1 MKPKLRDYLT
11 ILMALV
17 AIFLS
22 GYGLGHL
29 IGEKKGRKLAPSTIP
44 LIQNPDDSIQPW
56 EERTLD
62 RLQQT
67 LSLNAE
73 QEAAAQKE
81 IALVSKE
88 INESRNETLRKYF
101 LSLLALHDR
110 IHPHLTPEQQKILKK
125 DRENLQQSIT
135 SQFPSVTPNQEPQ
148 TDKDNE

>member
-44 LIQNPDDSIQPW
+44 LIQNSEDSTRPW
-56 EERTLD
+56 EKRTLD

-73 QEAAAQKE
+73 QEAAVEKE
-81 IALVSKE
+81 IAFISKQ
-88 INESRNETLRKYF
+88 INKSRNETLRKYF
-101 LSLLALHDR
+101 LSLLDLHDR
-110 IHPHLTPEQQKILKK
+110 IRPHLTSEQQKILKK
-125 DRENLQQSIT
+125 DQENLRRSL
-135 SQFPSVTPNQEPQ
+135 
-148 TDKDNE
+148 K

>member
-44 LIQNPDDSIQPW
+44 LIQNSEDSTRPW
-56 EERTLD
+56 EKRTLD

-73 QEAAAQKE
+73 QEAAVEKE
-81 IALVSKE
+81 IAFISKQ
-88 INESRNETLRKYF
+88 INKSRNETLRKHF
-101 LSLLALHDR
+101 LILLDLHDR
-110 IHPHLTPEQQKILKK
+110 IHPHLTSEQQKILKK
-125 DRENLQQSIT
+125 D
-135 SQFPSVTPNQEPQ
+135 QE
-148 TDKDNE
+148 KLRRSLK

>member
-44 LIQNPDDSIQPW
+44 LTQNSADSTQPW

-73 QEAAAQKE
+73 QEAAVEKE
-81 IALVSKE
+81 IAFISQQ
-88 INESRNETLRKYF
+88 INKSRNETLRKYF
-101 LSLLALHDR
+101 LSLLDLHDR
-110 IHPHLTPEQQKILKK
+110 IRPHLTSEQQKILKK
-125 DRENLQQSIT
+125 DRENLQRSL
-135 SQFPSVTPNQEPQ
+135 
-148 TDKDNE
+148 K

>member
-1 MKPKLRDYLT
+1 MKPKFRDYLT

-44 LIQNPDDSIQPW
+44 LIQNSEDSTQPW

-73 QEAAAQKE
+73 QEAAVEKE
-81 IALVSKE
+81 IAFISRQ
-88 INESRNETLRKYF
+88 INKSRNETLRKYF
-101 LSLLALHDR
+101 LSLLDLHDR
-110 IHPHLTPEQQKILKK
+110 IRPHLTSEQQKILKK
-125 DRENLQQSIT
+125 DRENLQRSL
-135 SQFPSVTPNQEPQ
+135 
-148 TDKDNE
+148 K

>member
-44 LIQNPDDSIQPW
+44 LIQNSEDSTRPW
-56 EERTLD
+56 EKRTLD

-73 QEAAAQKE
+73 QEAAVGKE
-81 IALVSKE
+81 IAFISKQ
-88 INESRNETLRKYF
+88 INKSRNETLRKYF
-101 LSLLALHDR
+101 LSLLDLHDR
-110 IHPHLTPEQQKILKK
+110 IRPHLTSEQQKILKK
-125 DRENLQQSIT
+125 DQENLRRSL
-135 SQFPSVTPNQEPQ
+135 
-148 TDKDNE
+148 K

>member
-44 LIQNPDDSIQPW
+44 LIQNSEESTRPW
-56 EERTLD
+56 EKRTLD

-73 QEAAAQKE
+73 QEAAVEKE
-81 IALVSKE
+81 IAFISQQ
-88 INESRNETLRKYF
+88 INKSRNETLQKYF

-110 IHPHLTPEQQKILKK
+110 IRPHLTSEQQKILKK
-125 DRENLQQSIT
+125 ERENLQRSL
-135 SQFPSVTPNQEPQ
+135 
-148 TDKDNE
+148 K

>member
-44 LIQNPDDSIQPW
+44 LIQNSEDSTRPW
-56 EERTLD
+56 EKRTLE
-62 RLQQT
+62 RLQKT

-73 QEAAAQKE
+73 QEAAVEKE
-81 IALVSKE
+81 IAFISTQ
-88 INESRNETLRKYF
+88 INKSRNETLRKYF
-101 LSLLALHDR
+101 LSLLDLHDR
-110 IHPHLTPEQQKILKK
+110 IRPHLTSEQQKILKK
-125 DRENLQQSIT
+125 DQENLRRSL
-135 SQFPSVTPNQEPQ
+135 
-148 TDKDNE
+148 K

>member
-44 LIQNPDDSIQPW
+44 LIQGSEDSTRPW
-56 EERTLD
+56 EKRTLE

-73 QEAAAQKE
+73 QEAAVEKE
-81 IALVSKE
+81 IAFISAQ
-88 INESRNETLRKYF
+88 INKSRNETLRKYF
-101 LSLLALHDR
+101 LSLLDLHDR
-110 IHPHLTPEQQKILKK
+110 IRPHLTSEQQKILKK
-125 DRENLQQSIT
+125 DQENLRRSL
-135 SQFPSVTPNQEPQ
+135 
-148 TDKDNE
+148 K

>member
-1 MKPKLRDYLT
+1 MKPKLRDYFT

-44 LIQNPDDSIQPW
+44 LIQSSEDRTRPW
-56 EERTLD
+56 EKRTLD

-73 QEAAAQKE
+73 QEAAVEKE
-81 IALVSKE
+81 IAFISKQ
-88 INESRNETLRKYF
+88 INKSRNETLRKHF
-101 LSLLALHDR
+101 LILLDLHDR
-110 IHPHLTPEQQKILKK
+110 IRPHLTSEQQKILKK
-125 DRENLQQSIT
+125 D
-135 SQFPSVTPNQEPQ
+135 QE
-148 TDKDNE
+148 KLRRSLK

>member
-29 IGEKKGRKLAPSTIP
+29 IGEKKGRKLATSTIP
-44 LIQNPDDSIQPW
+44 LIQSSENSTQPW
-56 EERTLD
+56 EKRTLN

-73 QEAAAQKE
+73 QEAAVEKE
-81 IALVSKE
+81 IAFISKQ
-88 INESRNETLRKYF
+88 INKSHNETLR
-101 LSLLALHDR
+101 SLLDLHDR
-110 IHPHLTPEQQKILKK
+110 IRPHLTSEQQKILKK
-125 DRENLQQSIT
+125 DQENLRRRL
-135 SQFPSVTPNQEPQ
+135 
-148 TDKDNE
+148 K

>member
-1 MKPKLRDYLT
+1 MKPKFRDYLT

-44 LIQNPDDSIQPW
+44 LIQNSEDSTQPW

-67 LSLNAE
+67 LSLNAG
-73 QEAAAQKE
+73 QEAAVEKE
-81 IALVSKE
+81 IAFISRQ
-88 INESRNETLRKYF
+88 INKSRNETLRKYF
-101 LSLLALHDR
+101 LSLLDLHDR
-110 IHPHLTPEQQKILKK
+110 IRPHLTSEQQKILKK
-125 DRENLQQSIT
+125 DRENLQRSL
-135 SQFPSVTPNQEPQ
+135 
-148 TDKDNE
+148 K

>member
-1 MKPKLRDYLT
+1 MKPKFRDYLT

-44 LIQNPDDSIQPW
+44 LIQNSEDTTQPW

-73 QEAAAQKE
+73 QEAAVEKE
-81 IALVSKE
+81 IAFISRQ
-88 INESRNETLRKYF
+88 INKSRNETLRKYF
-101 LSLLALHDR
+101 LSLLDLHDR
-110 IHPHLTPEQQKILKK
+110 IRPHLTSEQQKILKK
-125 DRENLQQSIT
+125 DRENLQRSL
-135 SQFPSVTPNQEPQ
+135 
-148 TDKDNE
+148 K

>member
-1 MKPKLRDYLT
+1 MKPKFRDYLT

-44 LIQNPDDSIQPW
+44 LIQNSEDSTRPW
-56 EERTLD
+56 EKRTLD

-73 QEAAAQKE
+73 QEAAVEKE
-81 IALVSKE
+81 IAFISKQ
-88 INESRNETLRKYF
+88 INKSRNETLRKYF
-101 LSLLALHDR
+101 LSLLDLHDR
-110 IHPHLTPEQQKILKK
+110 IRPHLTSEQQKILKK
-125 DRENLQQSIT
+125 DQENLRRSL
-135 SQFPSVTPNQEPQ
+135 
-148 TDKDNE
+148 K

>member
-22 GYGLGHL
+22 GYGMGHL

-44 LIQNPDDSIQPW
+44 LIQNSEDSTQPW

-67 LSLNAE
+67 LSLNTE
-73 QEAAAQKE
+73 QEAAVEKE
-81 IALVSKE
+81 IAFVSKQ
-88 INESRNETLRKYF
+88 INKSRNETLRKYF
-101 LSLLALHDR
+101 LSLLDLHDR
-110 IHPHLTPEQQKILKK
+110 IRPHLTSEQQKILKK
-125 DRENLQQSIT
+125 DRENLQRSL
-135 SQFPSVTPNQEPQ
+135 
-148 TDKDNE
+148 K

>member
-44 LIQNPDDSIQPW
+44 LIQNSEDSTRPW
-56 EERTLD
+56 EKRTLD

-73 QEAAAQKE
+73 QEAAVGQE
-81 IALVSKE
+81 IAFISQQ
-88 INESRNETLRKYF
+88 INKSRNETLRKYF
-101 LSLLALHDR
+101 LSLLDLHDR
-110 IHPHLTPEQQKILKK
+110 IRPHLTSEQQKILKK
-125 DRENLQQSIT
+125 DQENLRRSL
-135 SQFPSVTPNQEPQ
+135 
-148 TDKDNE
+148 K